1 MNQIESSG
9 LNFARTMAALFLVAG
24 TCIGGGMLAL
34 PVATG
39 MSGFLPS
46 IAMMTLCWISMTLTA
61 LLLLEV
67 SMWMEDGVHLISM
80 TSRILGMPGKV
91 VSWCLYL
98 FICYASLVAYTA
110 AGGLQIAMLASDYFH
125 QEITKEVGAIIFIA
139 LFGGVVYLG
148 SQTVGRVN
156 TVLFIAMMVAY
167 FGLVGIGVSEVK
179 PELLRHQEW
188 SRVWTAIPLLLTTF
202 SFQTMVPSLTP
213 YLKRNVKALRIA
225 MVGGTFVTF
234 VVYAIWQWLILG
246 IVPVD
251 GDNGLSEALIRGEPA
266 TQFLREHVIGSWVHV
281 VAEYFSFFAIITSF
295 LGIAFGLYD
304 FLSDGLKIKKIGKGK
319 VILGLLIVL
328 PTIMFA
334 TWFERIFLV
343 ALETSGG
350 FGDSILNGLIPVAM
364 VWLGRYRLGLSKPGD
379 YQVLGGKPVLV
390 YIFIFFFSALLLA
403 IITQTTQF
411 GMLAE
416 PYEVPVHN
424 L

>member
-1 MNQIESSG
+1 
-9 LNFARTMAALFLVAG
+9 
-24 TCIGGGMLAL
+24 MLA
-34 PVATG
+34 G
-39 MSGFLPS
+39 
-46 IAMMTLCWISMTLTA
+46 
-61 LLLLEV
+61 
-67 SMWMEDGVHLISM
+67 
-80 TSRILGMPGKV
+80 
-91 VSWCLYL
+91 
-98 FICYASLVAYTA
+98 
-110 AGGLQIAMLASDYFH
+110 DYFH

-167 FGLVGIGVSEVK
+167 FGLVGKGVSEVK

-281 VAEYFSFFAIITSF
+281 VAEYFSFSSR
-295 LGIAFGLYD
+295 GSGD
-304 FLSDGLKIKKIGKGK
+304 F
-319 VILGLLIVL
+319 
-328 PTIMFA
+328 
-334 TWFERIFLV
+334 
-343 ALETSGG
+343 
-350 FGDSILNGLIPVAM
+350 
-364 VWLGRYRLGLSKPGD
+364 
-379 YQVLGGKPVLV
+379 
-390 YIFIFFFSALLLA
+390 
-403 IITQTTQF
+403 
-411 GMLAE
+411 
-416 PYEVPVHN
+416 
-424 L
+424 